1 MSWLNLCLPNFHA
14 VHVLTE
20 CLSIFL
26 ILGHFECRCT
36 PLSHTVDHSHSMAW
50 STCERL
56 QMFAMPVLMPL
67 KWPQP
72 QSRPVAVAQVSGPP
86 SLQVTVDRKIW
97 RNRCTWKYKHPALMK
112 RKWCQNIAVQ
122 PVYVSE
128 FVILLHLIWNWC
140 LSHLSLVNTYYWNCR
155 YTGCWIVNV
164 QVSPGI
170 WKHSQ
175 DPRQGHVHMYY
186 SISSRLIWLAAKAS
200 RPHYVTF

>member
-1 MSWLNLCLPNFHA
+1 MSQLSQTIWLVLVVIFLVFIPSLQILCSCYNCSTSSHVVYVLPESLGLPNFHV
-14 VHVLTE
+14 VHILTE

-26 ILGHFECRCT
+26 ILGHFECRCA
-36 PLSHTVDHSHSMAW
+36 PLSHTVDHSHSTAW

-56 QMFAMPVLMPL
+56 QMFAMLVLMPL
-67 KWPQP
+67 KWPQL

-86 SLQVTVDRKIW
+86 SLQVTVHRKIW

-140 LSHLSLVNTYYWNCR
+140 LSHLSLVNT
-155 YTGCWIVNV
+155 
-164 QVSPGI
+164 
-170 WKHSQ
+170 
-175 DPRQGHVHMYY
+175 
-186 SISSRLIWLAAKAS
+186 
-200 RPHYVTF
+200 